1 MSKRDVQRYNYF
13 LSLLLPG
20 LGSRGSV
27 TDKDARRYDYTAYML
42 SRTQQMFMYTGLPDT
57 IPARELELL
66 LQVNGYAGIAEAS
79 GKLYAF
85 FGGLGGVP
93 DEYYRPTEF
102 IVNNPALNF
111 NANLKI
117 NNDCVIIRN
126 DDMYAGLMP
135 MYSKYAELLAEND
148 VTFRVASINGRL
160 ASIISAG
167 DSRTAE
173 AAKKY
178 LADIE
183 DGKLGVI
190 AESAFLDGV
199 RVQPAGERV
208 RGTIIDWIE
217 YHQYLKASWFN
228 DLGVE
233 ANYNMKRE
241 ALNSNEVK
249 LNVKALLPLAEN
261 MLNCRREGVEKVN
274 AMFGTDI
281 TVDFASVWEDTQ
293 KELENTDQTTDEQ
306 QNNTPENADESEQEE
321 NKNENSE
328 TD

>member
-1 MSKRDVQRYNYF
+1 MSNRKEVQKFNDF
-13 LSLLLPG
+13 LALLLPG
-20 LGSRGSV
+20 LNVRGSV
-27 TDKDARRYDYTAYML
+27 TDKDARRYDYVAYML
-42 SRTQQMFMYTGLPDT
+42 DRTQQMFVYNRLPET
-57 IPARELELL
+57 IPAREFELL
-66 LQVNGYAGIAEAS
+66 LQVNGFAGIAKAS

-102 IVNNPALNF
+102 IVNNPALKF
-111 NANLKI
+111 AANLKI
-117 NNDCVIIRN
+117 DDDCVIIRN

-135 MYSKYAELLAEND
+135 MFSKYAELLAEND
-148 VTFRVASINGRL
+148 ITFRTASINGRL

-167 DSRTAE
+167 DTRTAE

-228 DLGVE
+228 DLGIE

-249 LNVKALLPLAEN
+249 LNIKALLPLAEN
-261 MLNCRREGVEKVN
+261 MLNCRKEGVEKVN
-274 AMFGTDI
+274 AMFGTNI

-293 KELENTDQTTDEQ
+293 EELDETNQTTGE
-306 QNNTPENADESEQEE
+306 PEEPEQEE
-321 NKNENSE
+321 NENENSE